1 MTNPFDRLHA
11 ALTVLAG
18 HGHVKQRLTRAY
30 EDNLVDI
37 DEDEL
42 PIAMKQPFADLR
54 RLMHQVAPLKG
65 ESPICASVRKMSLE
79 EASECAAQI
88 VSLFGEVS
96 RLRDQLETTLPLR
109 EDKPLRVPPFLV
121 KTVGT
126 PSL

>member
-1 MTNPFDRLHA
+1 MTNPIHRLHA

-30 EDNLVDI
+30 EDHLVDI
-37 DEDEL
+37 DEDDL

-65 ESPICASVRKMSLE
+65 ESPICASVRKMSLD
-79 EASECAAQI
+79 EASECAAQV

-96 RLRDQLETTLPLR
+96 RLRDQLESSLPLR
-109 EDKPLRVPPFLV
+109 EDNPTRVPPFLV
-121 KTVGT
+121 KTV
-126 PSL
+126 